1 MLTKCIEILSQI
13 HRGVVDVPLSLK
25 QQPWGGSDA
34 RTVNKKKTNPISKP
48 LCDDSN
54 ASERRTPTV
63 ASGRGGDKTVNFCF
77 YTLLIAVSLQ
87 QLAVALEAA
96 AMSDVAVALCSVPH
110 VPSVIGS
117 F

>member
-1 MLTKCIEILSQI
+1 M
-13 HRGVVDVPLSLK
+13 
-25 QQPWGGSDA
+25 
-34 RTVNKKKTNPISKP
+34 
-48 LCDDSN
+48 
-54 ASERRTPTV
+54 

-110 VPSVIGS
+110 VSSVIGS